1 MVGSDNYE
9 SNENQSLRLRTMQSR
24 QEQAQEPEG
33 QKAHQAVAKSEAP
46 EWERRADFR
55 ILLGIKPSHTMTFNT
70 ALDQLQMGSAVTRS
84 SWPTGTFV
92 FMQVLYG
99 QKYFV
104 IPIET
109 LELEP

>member
-1 MVGSDNYE
+1 
-9 SNENQSLRLRTMQSR
+9 MQSR